1 MSAIQ
6 ARSGVWLRTVNVCRR
21 QVKCRDRRRYT
32 AAVSRA
38 TRVAAHVGLIVAGHV
53 WSGSASAQDAAGP
66 GFARDIAPVIA
77 IHCTPCHRDGG
88 DAPFS
93 LTTAGAVRARADTI
107 AAVVSSRYMPPWK
120 PEPGFGE
127 FHAARRL
134 EDAVVTRVVA
144 WARSGAALDVP
155 ADLPMGA
162 TTDVELA
169 VPPPDAIV
177 QLPAYRLR
185 ADGADVFR
193 NFVVPVPGDRT
204 RFVRGV
210 VFRPHG
216 RAVHHANIRVDPTRA
231 SRQLD
236 DADPE
241 AGYEGLILRSADFP
255 DGHFLGWTPGQIAP
269 VVDDDLA
276 WALQEGSD
284 LVVQL
289 HLRPTGRVEEVAP
302 TIGVY
307 FTDRPPA
314 RRPVMLR
321 LGRQTLAIPAGAA
334 SYRVE
339 DSFVLPVDVALR
351 VVQPHAHFRARE
363 VDAWA
368 ALPDGSRQPLLRIAD
383 WDARWQDRYRYRAPV
398 GLPAGTRIV
407 AAYVFDNS
415 AANPRN
421 PVQPPALAEWGWR
434 TSDEMGDVWFQML
447 SASDGDRA
455 RLNHEARR
463 KMLNEDALGC
473 EVLLRREPDHV
484 PLRNDAGSIYMALD
498 RPAEALRHFE
508 AVTRL
513 RPGVASAWFNEG
525 VALEAL
531 GRTEAAASRYADAL
545 KRQPDYSAALNNL
558 GALWLRAGRIDI
570 AREKLQAAVTADP
583 RNVEARVNLGLLLA
597 GAGEPDGA
605 LAEVNEV
612 LRQQP
617 DLASPL
623 TPIAW
628 LLATH
633 PSAAARRPEAARTLA
648 ARIVD
653 ATGRRDPAA
662 LDALA
667 AAHAAGGEF
676 DAAVGAAREAL
687 KQASEEQAASI
698 RQRLALYE
706 ARRPYVLPQ

>member
-1 MSAIQ
+1 
-6 ARSGVWLRTVNVCRR
+6 VL
-21 QVKCRDRRRYT
+21 
-32 AAVSRA
+32 
-38 TRVAAHVGLIVAGHV
+38 AHVGLIVAGHV
-53 WSGSASAQDAAGP
+53 WNGSASAQDTPGP
-66 GFARDIAPVIA
+66 SFARDIAPVIA
-77 IHCTPCHRDGG
+77 IHCTPCHLDSG

-127 FHAARRL
+127 FHADRRL
-134 EDAVVTRVVA
+134 EDAVVTRFVA

-155 ADLPMGA
+155 ADMPIAAA
-162 TTDVELA
+162 TDGELA

-193 NFVVPVPGDRT
+193 NFVVPVPGDRA

-210 VFRPHG
+210 VFQPHG

-236 DADPE
+236 EADTD

-255 DGHFLGWTPGQIAP
+255 DGHFLGWTPGQRTP
-269 VVDDDLA
+269 VVDEELA
-276 WALQEGSD
+276 WPVQEGSD

-302 TIGVY
+302 TIGFY

-321 LGRQTLAIPAGAA
+321 LGRQTLAIPAGVA

-368 ALPDGSRQPLLRIAD
+368 TLPDGSRQPLLRIAD

-398 GLPAGTRIV
+398 RLPAGTRIV

-447 SASDGDRA
+447 SAADGDRA
-455 RLNHEARR
+455 RLNREARR
-463 KMLNEDALGC
+463 KMLDEDALGC

-484 PLRNDAGSIYMALD
+484 PLRNDAGLIYMALD
-498 RPAEALRHFE
+498 RPADALRHFE

-513 RPGVASAWFNEG
+513 QPGIAAAWFNEG

-531 GRTEAAASRYADAL
+531 GRVEDAAARYREAL
-545 KRQPDYSAALNNL
+545 TRQPGYSAALNNL
-558 GALWLRAGRIDI
+558 GALSMRSGRLDV
-570 AREKLQAAVTADP
+570 AREALEAAVKADP
-583 RNVEARVNLGLLLA
+583 RNVEARANLGLLLV
-597 GAGEPDGA
+597 GAGEPDRA
-605 LAEVNEV
+605 LAEVNEA
-612 LRQQP
+612 LRLQP
-617 DLASPL
+617 DLIGRL
-623 TPIAW
+623 TPFAW

-633 PSAAARRPEAARTLA
+633 PSAGVRRPEAAGALA
-648 ARIVD
+648 ARIVE
-653 ATGRRDPAA
+653 ATGRQEAAA

-667 AAHAAGGEF
+667 ATQAARGEF
-676 DAAVGAAREAL
+676 DAAVRTAGEAL
-687 KQASEEQAASI
+687 TQATGEHAAAI
-698 RQRLALYE
+698 RERLALYR
-706 ARRPYVLPQ
+706 AGRPFVLPK